1 MPDVPIVNR
10 TTTAAPKDY
19 TLPQSQEILLK
30 AVRAEFDGTG
40 AATSF
45 LPALQLVSDAG
56 DVMFTAVLTSTSV
69 AAGGSASVSWFPL
82 KKLTAGS
89 PAPSPNP
96 LGTLWGWWDFSDTT
110 TITLDGSSKIQ
121 TIKDKTGNGHDLS
134 QGTAANRPAE
144 STLNGLNCGIF
155 NSAHPDVLTGGSWT
169 PNLAQPF
176 TVAIVYTQ
184 SVGGANNYL
193 PGPFGGPTVVAEPV
207 IFENNL
213 GSSVNA
219 QVGSS
224 SISTAL
230 ASPFT
235 QQLVV
240 VIYDGAS
247 SHLRLNSA
255 DKLGT
260 VDGNAMTDTALGAS
274 HFPARP
280 PLVEQLDGK
289 IGECLVYS
297 GHLTA
302 AQLSAVESYLKTK
315 WATP

>member
-10 TTTAAPKDY
+10 ATAAAPKDY
-19 TLPQSQEILLK
+19 TLPQSQEILIK

-40 AATSF
+40 AAGPF
-45 LPALQLVSDAG
+45 LPALQLVSNNG
-56 DVMFTAVLTSTSV
+56 DVMFTAVLTSASV

-82 KKLTAGS
+82 KKSIAGA

-110 TITLDGSSKIQ
+110 TITLDGSSKILE
-121 TIKDKTGNGHDLS
+121 IKDKTGNGHNLT

-144 STLNGLNCGIF
+144 STLNGLNCGLF
-155 NSAHPDVLTGGSWT
+155 NSAAPTVLTGGSWQ

-184 SVGGANNYL
+184 SRGGAANYL
-193 PGPFGGPTVVAEPV
+193 PGPFGGPTVVPEPV
-207 IFENNL
+207 IFEDTNGLNVNMQD
-213 GSSVNA
+213 GS
-219 QVGSS
+219 GSIATS
-224 SISTAL
+224 L

-235 QQLVV
+235 QQCIVC
-240 VIYDGAS
+240 IYDAAG
-247 SHLRLNSA
+247 SHLRVNGT

-289 IGECLVYS
+289 IGECLVYQ